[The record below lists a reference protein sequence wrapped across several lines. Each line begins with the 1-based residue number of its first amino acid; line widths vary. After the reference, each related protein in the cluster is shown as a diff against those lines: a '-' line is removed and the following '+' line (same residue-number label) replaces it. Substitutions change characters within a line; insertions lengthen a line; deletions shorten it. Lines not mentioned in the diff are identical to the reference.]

1 MLEGDWGQHTEI
13 QPVCVVRLTER
24 KTTVLPMKYRPLG
37 KTGLEVSALAMGCMR
52 LPEHD
57 PELAAQVI
65 DAAIAAGVN
74 YFETTRGYINGR
86 CQHLTAPGLKGRSR
100 GLIVSGKAA
109 VDEKTSADSYR
120 QEIDL
125 QMEILG
131 VDYLEFFQV
140 GWFALDRLEVL
151 TKNGGALQ
159 ALDKARDEGIIGHIG
174 FTGHDKPENFT
185 KLVETGIFDSVTLQY
200 NMLNRSY
207 TPTIK
212 RAGELGV
219 GVVVMCPVA
228 GGILA
233 SPSPQLQDLIPG
245 GAATTAAA
253 AIQFVLGNHD
263 VSCACS
269 GMNTLEMLDENV
281 ATVNS
286 FEGLSAE
293 GQARIDRILD
303 EFAAVGEKFC
313 TACGYCMDCPNGVDI
328 PGNFRIYNHAR
339 VYGLMDWARSQYQAM
354 DEQKRAAACTECAEC
369 EPKCPNS
376 LPIREQL
383 KEVVQ
388 ALS

>member
-1 MLEGDWGQHTEI
+1 MLAGDRGRHIEI
-13 QPVCVVRLTER
+13 QPVGVVRLTKR
-24 KTTVLPMKYRPLG
+24 KITVLPMNYRPLG

-52 LPEHD
+52 LPEHA
-57 PELAAQVI
+57 PELSAQVV

-151 TKNGGALQ
+151 TKKGGALE

-212 RAGELGV
+212 RAGQLGV

-228 GGILA
+228 GGMLA

-269 GMNTLEMLDENV
+269 GMNTLEMLNENV
-281 ATVNS
+281 ATVNA

-293 GQARIDRILD
+293 DRAHMDRILD

-328 PGNFRIYNHAR
+328 PGNFRLYNHAR
-339 VYGLMDWARSQYQAM
+339 VYGLTDWARSQYQAM
-354 DEQKRAAACTECAEC
+354 EEQKRAAACTECGEC

-383 KEVVQ
+383 KEVAQ
-388 ALS
+388 ALA